1 MTNCRPLQ
9 RSGVHAFRR
18 QGCALLRALAGIARE
33 RGCGRFEWTVLDWNA
48 PAIAFYEQMG
58 ATLLPDWR
66 IVRVTGDALA
76 RFGLDGPS

>member
-1 MTNCRPLQ
+1 
-9 RSGVHAFRR
+9 
-18 QGCALLRALAGIARE
+18 LAGIARE